1 MLRAKLGLPTYLLE
15 GCMIMGFRGE
25 LRELP
30 AVPRSTPSVSV
41 LRLASCAG
49 DDVMEEGGRHVQ
61 ATMATQ
67 AFELPDGTTINRAPK
82 DMRSWEIHATYRL
95 AWHLA
100 YFLPSARLAQAL
112 ANWLWVAQSE
122 LERRGEWQPE
132 SLPPQ
137 SM

>member
-1 MLRAKLGLPTYLLE
+1 
-15 GCMIMGFRGE
+15 MGFRGE

-30 AVPRSTPSVSV
+30 AVLRSTPSVSV
-41 LRLASCAG
+41 LRLGFGAG
-49 DDVMEEGGRHVQ
+49 ADVTEECGQHAQVT
-61 ATMATQ
+61 ATAPVS
-67 AFELPDGTTINRAPK
+67 ELPDGTTFNRAPR

-100 YFLPSARLAQAL
+100 YFLPSATLAQAL
-112 ANWLWVAQSE
+112 ANWLCAAQNE

>member
-1 MLRAKLGLPTYLLE
+1 MD
-15 GCMIMGFRGE
+15 FRGE

-30 AVPRSTPSVSV
+30 AAPRPTPSVSV
-41 LRLASCAG
+41 LRLASGVDA
-49 DDVMEEGGRHVQ
+49 DVVEHDGRHARAAK
-61 ATMATQ
+61 ATPV
-67 AFELPDGTTINRAPK
+67 FKLPDGTTFNRAPK

-100 YFLPSARLAQAL
+100 YFLPSATLAQAL
-112 ANWLWVAQSE
+112 ANWLCAAQNE
-122 LERRGEWQPE
+122 LDRRGEWRPE